1 MRVKFLDQAK
11 TDLIEQNQYYL
22 EIGGVALASKMLA
35 QIKTPVLALN
45 DHPEIA
51 PLYELAPD
59 IRRLV
64 VARGAFLVF
73 YRVRANIEVLHIR
86 RSERMPV
93 VAHELTQFG
102 KDLI

>member
-11 TDLIEQNQYYL
+11 EDLAECNQYYRDV
-22 EIGGVALASKMLA
+22 GGTALASKMLA
-35 QIKTPVLALN
+35 RIKAPVFALKDN
-45 DHPEIA
+45 PEIA
-51 PLYELAPD
+51 QPYELAPD

-73 YRVRANIEVLHIR
+73 YRIRDSIEVLHIR

-93 VAHELTQFG
+93 SAQELESLPSMTE
-102 KDLI
+102 